1 MARRRGAALC
11 AVAMAAALAAAGC
24 GGSTTP
30 VGNGSDANGGGGGG
44 GGGGTVRVAISS
56 GISTYDPA
64 LACTTQY
71 EYAVVKNTYDTLVQY
86 APQPGADGRRE
97 IVPDLAKS
105 WTVSADGRKY
115 TFRLRDDVTFASG
128 NKMTASDVVFGLE
141 RVLEK
146 EGCQAYVLTLG
157 DAAGVTSIK
166 AVDDVT
172 VRITLAEKNP
182 IFLGQLTQTG
192 LSPVDEKELAKHG
205 GMGKAGDAWLARH
218 TAGTGAYTIVH
229 DDPDAQIDL
238 QARKDYW
245 QGTPKN
251 DKVSIKVVTDPTTL
265 ETLVRANELDMAY
278 GVPAKDTKAIGEGR
292 TVVDD
297 IGPFFIYLGMNNAVK
312 PFDDVRV
319 RQAVALALDR
329 NALVAQL
336 GYGQVEAFD
345 GPMPPAMPYSPKAK
359 PPPADVGQ
367 AKQLV
372 AAAGARGATF
382 TVDVKSGEA
391 FQQEVATILQAAMKE
406 IGLTMKIHTLG
417 ASAFIDRVGGF
428 ESQAYLIRDGSPFND
443 PAYFLG
449 FFVKCGNAFNWTK
462 YCNKRVDALLAQGRV
477 ETDEA
482 KRTAEYKELSD
493 IVTRERPVLPM
504 FALGANLITSKSL
517 TGYTTYDDQ
526 QPVFW
531 PISAG

>member
-1 MARRRGAALC
+1 MARRRGAALG
-11 AVAMAAALAAAGC
+11 AVTMAAALAVAGC
-24 GGSTTP
+24 GGGTTP
-30 VGNGSDANGGGGGG
+30 VGNGADGTTGGGSGA
-44 GGGGTVRVAISS
+44 GGGTVRVAISS

-86 APQPGADGRRE
+86 SAQPGADGKRE
-97 IVPDLAKS
+97 IVADLAKS
-105 WTVSADGRKY
+105 WTVGDDGLTY
-115 TFRLRDDVTFASG
+115 TFKLRDDVKFASG
-128 NKMTASDVVFGLE
+128 NPMTSADVVYGLQ
-141 RVLEK
+141 RVLDK

-157 DAAGVTSIK
+157 DEAGVKSIK
-166 AVDDVT
+166 AVDDHT
-172 VRITLAEKNP
+172 VRITLAKENP

-192 LSPVDEKELAKHG
+192 LSPVDRKELAKHG
-205 GMGKAGDAWLARH
+205 GLGKQGDAWLARH
-218 TAGTGAYTIVH
+218 TAGTGAYTITQ

-238 QARKDYW
+238 TARKDYW

-278 GVPAKDTKAIGEGR
+278 GVPAKDTKSIAEGR
-292 TVVDD
+292 TLVND
-297 IGPFFIYLGMNNAVK
+297 IGPFFIYLGMNNGVK

-329 NALVAQL
+329 NALVEQL

-345 GPMPPAMPYSPKAK
+345 GPMPPAMPYSPKSK
-359 PPPADVGQ
+359 PPAADVAK

-372 AAAGARGATF
+372 SEAGAQGASF
-382 TVDVKSGEA
+382 TVDIKSGEA
-391 FQQEVATILQAAMKE
+391 FQQEVATILQASLKE
-406 IGLTMKIHTLG
+406 IGISVKIHTLG

-428 ESQAYLIRDGSPFND
+428 KSQAYLIRDGSPFND

-449 FFVKCGNAFNWTK
+449 FFVKCDNAFNWTK
-462 YCNKRVDALLAQGRV
+462 YCNKRVDELLAQGRV

-482 KRTAEYKELSD
+482 KRTAQYKELSD
-493 IVTRERPVLPM
+493 IVTRERPMIPI
-504 FALGANLITSKSL
+504 FALGANLIASKTL
-517 TGYTTYDDQ
+517 KGYTTYDDQ

-531 PISAG
+531 PISTR

>member
-1 MARRRGAALC
+1 MARRSGAAVC
-11 AVAMAAALAAAGC
+11 AVMMAAALAAAGC
-24 GGSTTP
+24 GGTTP
-30 VGNGSDANGGGGGG
+30 VGGASDAAGGSGAGGA
-44 GGGGTVRVAISS
+44 GTVRVAISS

-86 APQPGADGRRE
+86 SASKGADGRRQ

-105 WTVSADGRKY
+105 WSVSKDGLRY

-128 NKMTASDVVFGLE
+128 NPMTSADVVYGLE

-146 EGCQAYVLTLG
+146 QGCQAYVLTLG
-157 DAAGVTSIK
+157 DEAAVKSIAALGK
-166 AVDDVT
+166 YA
-172 VRITLAEKNP
+172 VRITLAAKNP

-192 LSPVDEKELAKHG
+192 LSPVDRKLLTQHG
-205 GMGKAGDAWLARH
+205 GLGKAGDAWLARH
-218 TAGTGAYTIVH
+218 TAGTGAYTIAPG
-229 DDPDAQIDL
+229 DDPDSEIDL
-238 QARKDYW
+238 VARKGYW

-251 DKVSIKVVTDPTTL
+251 DRVSIKVVTDPTTL

-278 GVPAKDTKAIGEGR
+278 GVPAKDTKSISQGR
-292 TVVDD
+292 TLVDD

-345 GPMPPAMPYSPKAK
+345 GPMPPAMPYSPKLEPG
-359 PPPADVGQ
+359 PPDVAQ
-367 AKQLV
+367 AKRLV
-372 AAAGARGATF
+372 AAAGAKGSSF
-382 TVDVKSGEA
+382 TLDVKSGEA
-391 FQQEVATILQAAMKE
+391 FQQEVATILQASLKQ
-406 IGLTMKIHTLG
+406 IGIAMKIHTLG
-417 ASAFIDRVGGF
+417 ASAFIDRVSGF
-428 ESQAYLIRDGSPFND
+428 KSQAYLIRDGSPFND

-449 FFVKCGNAFNWTK
+449 FFVKCGNLFNWTK
-462 YCNKRVDALLAQGRV
+462 YCNKQVDALLEQGRT

-482 KRTAEYKELSD
+482 KRTAEYAQLSE
-493 IVTRERPVLPM
+493 IVTRERPMIPM
-504 FALGANLITSKSL
+504 FALGADLIASKSL